1 MSEAP
6 VLVISVILLLQDL
19 VLSQELVYGL
29 LNEEVV
35 MSPHIKIN
43 ITEILW
49 KFENDKLAEWDSI
62 ETSYFGTFKGR
73 TELHK
78 NGTLGIKN
86 ITFQDN
92 GLYTLSILSGEIH
105 DKIFNLT
112 VLKPVSKPH
121 VNYSFNESICNL
133 TCVGDEDIGYSWNI
147 NGKDQLD
154 MKTNPL
160 TFSKDT
166 DLDTVYICKVK
177 NPKSEEESDP
187 FVVRKCFPAGGR
199 THFAIIFP
207 LLIFVLLLLCGFLYR
222 KFHNKRSKDASP
234 GPDKHEE
241 EVLVLTVGSEVHK
254 ENNTHDEVETSPSPS
269 AEQEDGNALSEDAS
283 PGPDKHEEEVLVLTV
298 GSEVH
303 KENNTHDEVE
313 TSPSPSA
320 EQEDGNALS
329 EETSPSPCAEQ
340 ESGDAVSEAKD
351 QNCEEQE
358 GGTNPDG
365 GETEDT

>member
-187 FVVRKCFPAGGR
+187 FVVRKCFPA
-199 THFAIIFP
+199 
-207 LLIFVLLLLCGFLYR
+207 
-222 KFHNKRSKDASP
+222 DASP

-329 EETSPSPCAEQ
+329 EVETSPSPCAEQ